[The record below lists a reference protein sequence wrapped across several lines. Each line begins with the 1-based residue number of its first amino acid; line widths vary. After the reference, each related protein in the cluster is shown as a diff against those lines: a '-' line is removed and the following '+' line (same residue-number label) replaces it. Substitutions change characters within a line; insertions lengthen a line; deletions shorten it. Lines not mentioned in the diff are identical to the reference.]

1 MDLKKP
7 LPSDYEAL
15 LKSWK
20 RALPAEL
27 RLQSVHP
34 ESASYR
40 AVLHLH
46 LNYYFA
52 WIAMGKVSVITVV
65 RDRLRSAI
73 RPGTTAKSPQQSRD
87 EDVEKLHL
95 SCVKAAKKIL
105 ELLECLGQ
113 TGNVARFSFSD
124 FQGCSIAT
132 IVVLLAG
139 ILDRDAA
146 YDARVSFGLDC
157 LRRMA
162 GGNVTVRKGVRFVE
176 DLRSIADEAR
186 WKLCSLPA
194 QGSGRL
200 SPGSVSAKCPE
211 YAQWEEWLAY
221 AASGEKRED
230 GPQHA
235 TRCVSPPAGTLP
247 SGNTTPAGPAPAAL
261 VMSSPPWEETTALQL
276 GEMSAS
282 RFAPAED
289 TNSNIDID
297 FNLPT
302 GEFNVD
308 EAYLIGLTGMEV
320 LDFVN
325 IFR

>member
-1 MDLKKP
+1 MKKP
-7 LPSDYEAL
+7 PPSDYETL

-20 RALPAEL
+20 RSLPPEL

-52 WIAMGKVSVITVV
+52 WIAMGKVSVVTVV
-65 RDRLRSAI
+65 RNRLRSAL
-73 RPGTTAKSPQQSRD
+73 RPGTATTKSSQQAGD
-87 EDVEKLHL
+87 EDIEKLHR
-95 SCVKAAKKIL
+95 SCVKAAKRIL
-105 ELLECLGQ
+105 ELLESLGQ

-146 YDARVSFGLDC
+146 YEARVSLGLDC

-176 DLRSIADEAR
+176 DLRSITDEAW
-186 WKLCSLPA
+186 WKLRSLSA
-194 QGSGRL
+194 QRSSRP
-200 SPGSVSAKCPE
+200 SPGSAASKCPE
-211 YAQWEEWLAY
+211 YVQWEEWLAH
-221 AASGEKRED
+221 ASSGEGRAD
-230 GPQHA
+230 GPQHVA
-235 TRCVSPPAGTLP
+235 RGVSPAGGTLP
-247 SGNTTPAGPAPAAL
+247 VGPLTSAGSAAATL
-261 VMSSPPWEETTALQL
+261 AMSSPPWEETTPLQL

-282 RFAPAED
+282 RFAPVGD
-289 TNSNIDID
+289 TDSPMDVD

-325 IFR
+325 IFQ